1 MGHKQE
7 RFSVLVQ
14 CGFPDY
20 CQPDL
25 GFVPSCLLLVSS
37 TATLFA
43 DSNGLIQNS
52 LLVLSMLYS
61 AQVYDTQGIDYLVY
75 SYQRTFLIWSGRG
88 FSQFLFNLHVGMYL
102 PTDMHSEWNHFGF
115 SIRSV

>member
-1 MGHKQE
+1 MSSRNAVSLITANWAWG
-7 RFSVLVQ
+7 L
-14 CGFPDY
+14 
-20 CQPDL
+20 
-25 GFVPSCLLLVSS
+25 CLPVYSWSRLRRH
-37 TATLFA
+37 TRA